1 MTVCSVL
8 GIYSPVRGNILA
20 QLEAQDHINS
30 ATKVLS
36 RVWKNK
42 DTDWDPGRLMSKRN
56 NDCDTKGEKNEAG
69 LNFKR

>member
-8 GIYSPVRGNILA
+8 GMYSPVRGNILA

-36 RVWKNK
+36 RV
-42 DTDWDPGRLMSKRN
+42 
-56 NDCDTKGEKNEAG
+56 
-69 LNFKR
+69 